1 MKISFLGANRLVSG
15 SCYLVQTKYK
25 KFLIDCGLFR
35 GDESITRLNYS
46 PFSFRPEEID
56 FVILTHAHID
66 HSGKIPQLYKEG
78 FQGHVYCTKS
88 TMELCSVMLPDS

>member
-15 SCYLVQTKYK
+15 SCYLIQTKYK
-25 KFLIDCGLFR
+25 KFLIDCGFFR
-35 GDESITRLNYS
+35 GEESIVRLNYQ

-66 HSGKIPQLYKEG
+66 HCGRIP
-78 FQGHVYCTKS
+78 
-88 TMELCSVMLPDS
+88 